1 MRDRGLPEVIPG
13 DNLDVAFGHA
23 LAPLGRDVDDPVCAV
38 RAVVRG
44 AGRSLQHL
52 NGGDVIGID
61 VRNARPGLDPVNND
75 EGGAT
80 ANRQVSRAAKTNR
93 GLSAGS
99 TVAK

>member
-1 MRDRGLPEVIPG
+1 MRDRGLPEFIPG

-52 NGGDVIGID
+52 IGID